1 MKEELDKLDKK
12 YNKMEKT
19 IKIMEKLLVILHIAM
34 LIIESVKF
42 FTTKNTECL
51 TVIIWV
57 MLSMSHFN
65 NWVHEKKWSETK
77 VGWRDKFIQK
87 LFKELNEKDEEIRKL
102 KRGEKHNG

>member
-1 MKEELDKLDKK
+1 MEEELE
-12 YNKMEKT
+12 KMEKK
-19 IKIMEKLLVILHIAM
+19 IKFMEKLLVILHIAM
-34 LIIESVKF
+34 FIIETVKF

-51 TVIIWV
+51 VVIIWV
-57 MLSMSHFN
+57 MLSMGHFN